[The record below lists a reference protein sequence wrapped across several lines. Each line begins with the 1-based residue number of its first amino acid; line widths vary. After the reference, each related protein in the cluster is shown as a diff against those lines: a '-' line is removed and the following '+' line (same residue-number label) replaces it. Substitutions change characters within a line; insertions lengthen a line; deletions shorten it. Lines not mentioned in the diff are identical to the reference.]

1 MKLVQL
7 FITYLGSYWLGS
19 CNPNSCPDNQVCIG
33 HKDGTSSCKCIERKD
48 CPKERDL
55 ICGTDG
61 RPYLNECI
69 MKAESCSTNTT
80 VGVIHRGACGT
91 YVFLTIRKIF
101 HPFSDG
107 ALLKTEAMTSKCSK
121 RKSPAPLLL
130 PLNYLQKSRVRQKD
144 NFFYISLFVDTRN
157 CRIIKTT

>member
-33 HKDGTSSCKCIERKD
+33 HKDGTSSCKCIERKE

-80 VGVIHRGACGT
+80 VGVKHQGACGT

-107 ALLKTEAMTSKCSK
+107 ALLKIEATTSKCSK
-121 RKSPAPLLL
+121 RKPQAPLLL
-130 PLNYLQKSRVRQKD
+130 PLNYLQKSRVRD
-144 NFFYISLFVDTRN
+144 RRTISFIYYCLSTLE
-157 CRIIKTT
+157 ITE